1 MLAKRIMKAFMK
13 QLKFNEKGLIPAI
26 IQDYKTEKVLT
37 LCYMTREA
45 LQKTLEEGKV
55 HIFRRSRKKLMIKGE
70 TSGHIQIVKEV
81 FVDCEANSLLFRV
94 EQKVA
99 ACHAGYFTCYYRR
112 INKNGALD
120 ISEEKIFNPKEVY

>member
-1 MLAKRIMKAFMK
+1 MKSFIK

-55 HIFRRSRKKLMIKGE
+55 HVFRRSRKKLMIKGE

-94 EQKVA
+94 EQKVS
-99 ACHAGYFTCYYRR
+99 ACNAGYFTCYYRR
-112 INKNGALD
+112 INKNGALN
-120 ISEEKIFNPKEVY
+120 ISEEKIFNPEKVY

>member
-1 MLAKRIMKAFMK
+1 MKSFIK

-55 HIFRRSRKKLMIKGE
+55 HVFRRSRKKLMIKGE

>member
-1 MLAKRIMKAFMK
+1 MKSFMK

-55 HIFRRSRKKLMIKGE
+55 HVFRRSRKKLTIKGE
-70 TSGHIQIVKEV
+70 TSGHIQIVKEI

>member
-1 MLAKRIMKAFMK
+1 MSLLE
-13 QLKFNEKGLIPAI
+13 QLQFNSDGHIPAI
-26 IQDYKTEKVLT
+26 IVDDVSGQVLT

-45 LQKTLEEGKV
+45 LQETLEEGKV
-55 HIFRRSRKKLMIKGE
+55 YVFRRSRKRLTIKGE
-70 TSGHIQIVKEV
+70 TSGHIQIVKEI

-112 INKNGALD
+112 VNKNGALD
-120 ISEEKIFNPKEVY
+120 ISEEKIFNPEMVY

>member
-1 MLAKRIMKAFMK
+1 MKSFIK

-45 LQKTLEEGKV
+45 LQRTLEEGKV
-55 HIFRRSRKKLMIKGE
+55 YVFRRSKKRLTIKGE
-70 TSGHIQIVKEV
+70 TSGHIQIVKEI

-112 INKNGALD
+112 VNKNGALD